1 MSRARSS
8 EARNRTYDLDTAIGF
23 WLHLVHHKVRATAER
38 ELASSGVTP
47 EQWAIL
53 VRLWQSDDVSQA
65 ELVNATFR
73 DKPSVSRLLDGLE
86 AAGYVARARNPDDRR
101 SHRIIL
107 TSRGRAL
114 EAELVPR
121 MRAFIAR
128 WTRTV
133 PPRDL
138 ETTVRTLRALYAAL
152 EPAAA
157 RQKVARAT

>member
-1 MSRARSS
+1 MPRRRSS
-8 EARNRTYDLDTAIGF
+8 EARHQPYELDSAIGF

-38 ELASSGVTP
+38 ELASFGVTP
-47 EQWAIL
+47 EQWAVL
-53 VRLWQSDDVSQA
+53 VSLWRADDVSQA
-65 ELVNATFR
+65 ELVSATFR

-86 AAGYVARARNPDDRR
+86 AAGYVARARNPGDRR

-128 WTRTV
+128 WTRDV

-138 ETTVRTLRALYAAL
+138 ATTVRTLRALYAAL
-152 EPAAA
+152 DPAAA
-157 RQKVARAT
+157 REKVARET

>member
-1 MSRARSS
+1 MARARSR
-8 EARNRTYDLDTAIGF
+8 AALKHPYDLDTAIGF

-38 ELASSGVTP
+38 ELAPFGVTP

-53 VRLWQSDDVSQA
+53 VRLWQSDEISQA
-65 ELVNATFR
+65 ELVGATFR

-107 TSRGRAL
+107 TARGRAL
-114 EAELVPR
+114 EAKLVPR
-121 MRAFIAR
+121 MRAFIGR
-128 WTRTV
+128 WTRDV
-133 PPRDL
+133 SPRDL

-152 EPAAA
+152 DPAAA
-157 RQKVARAT
+157 REKVVDAT